1 MGGPGAVRVV
11 LEIETAAGTISGQL
25 AIEDAPA
32 RSFYGWLELIDR
44 LERATNRG
52 ETASDSDAERRRPP

>member
-1 MGGPGAVRVV
+1 V